1 MYLPRKSPVLFK
13 FFSWYIAYIIRK
25 DFLSYTFNH
34 IPVKNDEAV
43 LLLANH
49 FSWWDGFLIFQLNR
63 LAFKKTFHVLVTKED
78 YERKWYLKYVGAFA
92 AVNKGKDVV
101 ETLAYAG
108 SLLDRAD
115 NLVLV
120 FPQGKLYTSYAD
132 SIKFEKG
139 VMQIINASKK
149 KFQIV
154 FSATLVDY
162 FEMRKPAARTYLRN
176 WEAEEYVSL
185 QLLKSEYNK
194 HYEQSL
200 KDQVGQL

>member
-1 MYLPRKSPVLFK
+1 MYLPRKSPVLFR

-25 DFLSYTFNH
+25 DFVSYTFNQL
-34 IPVKNDEAV
+34 PVRNDEAV

-63 LAFKKTFHVLVTKED
+63 LTIKKKFHVLVTKED
-78 YERKWYLKYVGAFA
+78 YERSWYLKYVGAFA

-108 SLLDRAD
+108 SLLNDAG

-120 FPQGKLYTSYAD
+120 FPQGKLYTSYTD
-132 SIKFEKG
+132 SITFEKG

-154 FSATLVDY
+154 FSATLIDY
-162 FEMRKPAARTYLRN
+162 FDRRKPTVRTYLRN

-194 HYEQSL
+194 HYEQSV
-200 KDQVGQL
+200 KGQLERL